1 MSFRF
6 VNTMSLTQKRKKDLT
21 EGMACKLIVI
31 LAFIT
36 LTASYRI
43 NMKGARCLC
52 LQTTDKI
59 VFGHKQIKTIEIF
72 PESTSCENVEIIVS
86 LKTGRQICLDPKATQ
101 IKTIF
106 QQLIRKKG
114 KKNNKPSI

>member
-1 MSFRF
+1 PSFYAF
-6 VNTMSLTQKRKKDLT
+6 VVEVKTPVQHSLCSL
-21 EGMACKLIVI
+21 LLLFLV
-31 LAFIT
+31 
-36 LTASYRI
+36 RI

-106 QQLIRKKG
+106 QQLIR
-114 KKNNKPSI
+114 